1 MSNKTSF
8 SSFDERKWEEKKNYQ
23 VILDFFNNSN
33 FEVID
38 VSENSKYFNADIDL
52 FVIKD
57 NEKIA
62 IEVKIDTWIWIT
74 NNFFLE
80 IISNEE
86 KTTKGCFLKSKADIR
101 IYFDAKNNIMY
112 MFPLNHTRKWFFN
125 LRENFVNKREIDK
138 YFRLQSTHT
147 MSSNWSYQHTTIW
160 RIINKKIFLSWLVKY
175 KIWFLKKNISEKI
188 NIDELKNILK

>member
-57 NEKIA
+57 NDKIA

-86 KTTKGCFLKSKADIR
+86 KTTKWCFLKSKADIR

-112 MFPLNHTRKWFFN
+112 MFPLNNTRKWFFN
-125 LRENFVNKREIDK
+125 LRENFINKKDIDK

-147 MSSNWSYQHTTIW
+147 MSSSWNYQHTTIW
-160 RIINKKIFLSWLVKY
+160 RVVNKNIFLSWLKKY
-175 KIWFLKKNISEKI
+175 NIGFLKKDISEKI
-188 NIDELKNILK
+188 NIEELKNIF